1 MVTLPW
7 VDPSDSHV
15 IVDVRD
21 NEGQDWASTHR
32 LNLIEVALATS
43 TNGTRRVLKG
53 VKEHL
58 DMDVAFVSEFV
69 DGDQVVRLIEGNGDL
84 FGLEVDSSIPL
95 EQVYRWQF
103 FQETAPNVVGATSDR
118 SVGPDS
124 IAGEAKVG
132 SYVAVPL
139 EFSDRTMYGTLHC
152 LRRTPTPSLE
162 RRDLNTLDLLAQIMA
177 DELERQ
183 ALEARDLQLRMEV
196 IGVRALLAAL
206 EARDGYTGEH
216 SEAVVHLSRAVAREL
231 GLPGQSVLE
240 IEQVALLHDVGKI
253 GVPDATLRKMG
264 PLTED
269 EWAIMRQHPVIGE
282 KIVASIHSLRH
293 LAPAIRAE
301 HERWDGLGYPDGL
314 SGEGIPLAS
323 RIVLVSDA
331 YHAMVS
337 RRPYRD
343 AVSPRAAV
351 GELRLNSG
359 TQFCPSVTHALID
372 LLTKQDVKV

>member
-1 MVTLPW
+1 VSLPE
-7 VDPSDSHV
+7 VNPPTAPLV
-15 IVDVRD
+15 VDVTENDRD
-21 NEGQDWASTHR
+21 FAPNHR
-32 LNLIEVALATS
+32 LNLIEVALATT
-43 TNGTRRVLKG
+43 TNGTRRLLKG
-53 VKEHL
+53 VKDHL
-58 DMDVAFVSEFV
+58 DMDVVFVSEFV
-69 DGDQVVRLIEGNGDL
+69 DGEQVVRLIEGDGDY
-84 FGLEVDSSIPL
+84 FGLAVDVAISL
-95 EQVYRWQF
+95 EQSYRWGF
-103 FQETAPNVVGATSDR
+103 LEENLANANLDSGGVRSHGLVGTNDKMHI
-118 SVGPDS
+118 GF
-124 IAGEAKVG
+124 
-132 SYVAVPL
+132 YVAVPL

-152 LRRTPTPSLE
+152 LRRGTGPSLE
-162 RRDLNTLDLLAQIMA
+162 KRDHKTLGLLTRLIA

-183 ALEARDLQLRMEV
+183 AFEARDLQLRMEV

-231 GLPGQSVLE
+231 GLPAQSVLE

-264 PLTED
+264 PLDDD
-269 EWAIMRQHPVIGE
+269 EWEIMRQHPVIGE
-282 KIVASIHSLRH
+282 RIVASIHSLRH

-301 HERWDGLGYPDGL
+301 HERWDGEGYPDGL
-314 SGEGIPLAS
+314 SGDHIPLAS

-343 AVSPRAAV
+343 AVSPRAAL

-359 TQFCPSVTHALID
+359 SQFCPSVSHALIN
-372 LLTKQDVKV
+372 LLTKQEVPF